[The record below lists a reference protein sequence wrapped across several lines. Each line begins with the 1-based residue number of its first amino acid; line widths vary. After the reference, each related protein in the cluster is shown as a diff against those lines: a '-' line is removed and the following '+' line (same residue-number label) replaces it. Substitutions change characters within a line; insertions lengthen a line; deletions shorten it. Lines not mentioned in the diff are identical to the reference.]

1 MPGGGER
8 VFNSDLACRRCVV
21 RHQTCVM
28 DSAKPVPIAD
38 DFHDQIE
45 ALKSCFT
52 AILCVQE
59 F

>member
-1 MPGGGER
+1 MEG
-8 VFNSDLACRRCVV
+8 AK
-21 RHQTCVM
+21 HQTCVM
-28 DSAKPVPIAD
+28 DSAEPVPIAD

-45 ALKSCFT
+45 TLKSCFT